1 MTLPLARPVR
11 FPEPLEKLP
20 LGELLGRLKG
30 KLKNRPR
37 GGWPRALAGL
47 GGRRSGKPA
56 ACTDCLRG
64 TMLYHGDVALCDH
77 CAHMR
82 ALNALNNYEENPMN
96 MTVDGLEIEIPQEH
110 SIGEHLD
117 TIAKALV
124 REGIAKDYSDG
135 LHLAR
140 DRHPALAEAYDAGQ
154 VIIEG
159 PRVEYRPEIGADLLA
174 DLKNRF
180 LKLGPAV
187 ANATSLREIVAAIN
201 EGVFAEAK
209 RLGRDPVQ
217 AWREALANDSG
228 LREAA
233 NAPNV

>member
-1 MTLPLARPVR
+1 
-11 FPEPLEKLP
+11 
-20 LGELLGRLKG
+20 
-30 KLKNRPR
+30 
-37 GGWPRALAGL
+37 
-47 GGRRSGKPA
+47 
-56 ACTDCLRG
+56 
-64 TMLYHGDVALCDH
+64 MLYHGDVALCDH

-217 AWREALANDSG
+217 AWREALANDTG
-228 LREAA
+228 LKEAA

>member
-1 MTLPLARPVR
+1 
-11 FPEPLEKLP
+11 
-20 LGELLGRLKG
+20 
-30 KLKNRPR
+30 
-37 GGWPRALAGL
+37 
-47 GGRRSGKPA
+47 
-56 ACTDCLRG
+56 
-64 TMLYHGDVALCDH
+64 
-77 CAHMR
+77 
-82 ALNALNNYEENPMN
+82 MN

-124 REGIAKDYSDG
+124 RKGDARDYSDG

-140 DRHPALAEAYDAGQ
+140 ERHPALAKVYDLGQ
-154 VIIEG
+154 VVEG

-201 EGVFAEAK
+201 EGIFAEAK

-217 AWREALANDSG
+217 AWREALANDTG
-228 LREAA
+228 LKEAA

>member
-64 TMLYHGDVALCDH
+64 TTLYYGDVALCDH
-77 CAHMR
+77 CARMR
-82 ALNALNNYEENPMN
+82 ALEAPTNHTKENSMN
-96 MTVDGLEIEIPQEH
+96 VIINDEEIEIPQEH

-117 TIAKALV
+117 TIAKALL
-124 REGIAKDYSDG
+124 REGVAKDYSDG

-140 DRHPALAEAYDAGQ
+140 ERWPELARAYDLGT
-154 VIIEG
+154 IIEG

-187 ANATSLREIVAAIN
+187 ANATSLREIVAVIN

-217 AWREALANDSG
+217 AWREALANDTG
-228 LREAA
+228 LKEAA